1 MFCLDSYAVFL
12 QPLLFSQIPTLDAF
26 AVLSDTSVFHIYLC
40 CSVRRLFCSL
50 RNLCCSPRLLHI
62 LIIDRLILLSF
73 ADVTD
78 VYKYGFQA
86 KLAQA
91 L

>member
-1 MFCLDSYAVFL
+1 LIIKYS
-12 QPLLFSQIPTLDAF
+12 
-26 AVLSDTSVFHIYLC
+26 
-40 CSVRRLFCSL
+40 
-50 RNLCCSPRLLHI
+50 
-62 LIIDRLILLSF
+62 IIDRLILLSF